1 MTGGG
6 ALEAIVMVVK
16 HPQLEDV
23 LQRVSTWPAEVR
35 LALAR
40 RVLETLETEPSPSK
54 PSRGVP
60 LEQVLGLWSTADPP
74 PTDEECDRILAE
86 ELQRKHA
93 S

>member
-1 MTGGG
+1 
-6 ALEAIVMVVK
+6 MVVRQ
-16 HPQLEDV
+16 PELEDV
-23 LQRVSTWPAEVR
+23 LQRVSNWPAEVR

-40 RVLETLETEPSPSK
+40 RLLETLETEPSK